1 MNSELVRPLAE
12 SVVRTIMQDLRQRV
26 EELEGLSPRVLRA
39 RARYIRKDL
48 DKLQEYAHAHGVLT
62 GKHCARLSRILLTR

>member
-1 MNSELVRPLAE
+1 MAE

-48 DKLQEYAHAHGVLT
+48 DKLQEYAAMHGVIKKSCI
-62 GKHCARLSRILLTR
+62 GRRIRLTR